1 MALMMT
7 RRTVPVVL
15 LSAGG
20 SSVLLRAALAR
31 TPGEGTTVLLRQG
44 IREWL
49 AEGWL
54 NSCVERAGALA
65 PDGHDGT
72 YTSAPLELDP
82 PQERLVLSWQALAPD
97 GTWLDFELR
106 ARPAGR
112 FEWSA
117 WVPVGRWGPG
127 TRAAS
132 GGRRAAGPAILDVDT
147 LIAADGSLFAEA
159 QYRVRMHGAGADLP
173 RLFSVALLAFTPGV
187 PPLFRVHSPAWG
199 RVLEVPERSQLAEDP
214 ALAREICSP
223 TSLAMVL
230 AYFGRDLPVRAVAEA
245 VFDHHARI
253 YGTWPLNTAFASS
266 LGVPMVV
273 DRFERMEQLE
283 EEIISGRPVVISH
296 RWSPGQLRGAPLPAS
311 AGHLVVVA
319 GFTTE
324 GDVVV
329 NDPYADPAA
338 GEPVLRTYRR
348 EDLHRTWLW
357 QGNGIVYRICG
368 EISSPGL

>member
-1 MALMMT
+1 MTT
-7 RRTVPVVL
+7 RRAVL
-15 LSAGG
+15 AMLLAARG
-20 SSVLLRAALAR
+20 SSALLRTALA
-31 TPGEGTTVLLRQG
+31 TNPVEGATVLLRHG
-44 IREWL
+44 IAEWL
-49 AEGWL
+49 STGWL
-54 NSCVERAGALA
+54 RGCVARAGALI
-65 PDGHDGT
+65 PETNDGT
-72 YTSAPLELDP
+72 YTSAPLALEP
-82 PQERLVLSWQALAPD
+82 PQERLVLSWQALAP
-97 GTWLDFELR
+97 GGAWLEFELR

-112 FEWSA
+112 TTWSA
-117 WVPVGRWGPG
+117 WVPAGRWGPG

-132 GGRRAAGPAILDVDT
+132 GGRRAAGTAVLDVDT
-147 LIAADGSLFAEA
+147 LIAADGKRFAEA
-159 QYRVRMHGAGADLP
+159 QYRVHLHSAGSGPPHL
-173 RLFSVALLAFTPGV
+173 SGVTLLAFTPGAP
-187 PPLFRVHSPAWG
+187 PPLTRVWSPAWG
-199 RVLEVPERSQLAEDP
+199 RVLDVPERSQLAEDP
-214 ALAREICSP
+214 MLAREICSP

-230 AYFGRDLPVRAVAEA
+230 ASYGRDLPLRAVAEA
-245 VFDHHARI
+245 VFDHRARI

-283 EEIISGRPVVISH
+283 EEIIAGRPVVISH

-329 NDPYADPAA
+329 NDPYADLSA
-338 GEPVLRTYRR
+338 GEPVRRTYRR

-368 EISSPGL
+368 EISSPGS